1 MSKGSYS
8 FVLALLAVVTCTNG
22 FAQKLEVG
30 AFGGAS
36 LWSRP
41 SFSIPSAEPPGRTD
55 IDYRF
60 ADGGLFGL
68 RVREHLT
75 QYIGLEQS
83 WMISGTNNIERNGL
97 SVGPQVA
104 PALLQRKCLRVLQRE
119 ESPPLSFD
127 RCRLEFLP
135 PHR

>member
-1 MSKGSYS
+1 MNKGSYS
-8 FVLALLAVVTCTNG
+8 LVLALLAGITCANG

-30 AFGGAS
+30 AYGGAS

-41 SFSIPSAEPPGRTD
+41 SFSIPSSEPPGRTD

-75 QYIGLEQS
+75 QHIGLEQS
-83 WMISGTNNIERNGL
+83 WMITGTNNIERGL
-97 SVGPQVA
+97 SVAAGLTGAVELPA
-104 PALLQRKCLRVLQRE
+104 PKAVGGGARKRECIDTEHLR
-119 ESPPLSFD
+119 PPD
-127 RCRLEFLP
+127 R
-135 PHR
+135 